1 MNLGLI
7 IGLSIVGALLLLLI
21 IFLAAGYTKAP
32 TDTAVIITGPRK
44 QRVLVGKA
52 GFRIPFFERVDRLSL
67 SLMSIDIKTR
77 NSVPTKEFI
86 NVNVDAVANIKIGST
101 PEMLQKAA
109 EALLNKSQKDIENQ
123 VIQVL
128 EGNIREIVG
137 ASQIRDMVQDRKGIA
152 DKVRENVT
160 PDMAAIG
167 IEVVNFNIQ
176 NFTDDNDVIVNLGI
190 DNISQISKDAAIA
203 RANADRDV
211 SIAQAQAKKDANEA
225 KVKSD
230 TTIIQQNTEYE
241 LKAAELKQKTDTAKA
256 DADAAYKIQQ
266 QKKQELINTATI
278 NAQIAQREREV
289 ELGNK
294 EVELTQKRLEA
305 EINKKADADKYAAQ
319 QRAEAAAYTRIKEAE
334 AELAEA
340 QRQAEMAKVKAE
352 AQKVARQQAAEAEA
366 LEAEAQKRARAEA
379 AAAAIIE
386 ADARKKALVAE
397 AEAKKQAA
405 LAEAEGIE
413 AKGKAEAEAILKK
426 ADAMKQYGEAA
437 TLKMILESDVLPKVV
452 EAYSKPMAE
461 AMSHIGNIT
470 MYGEGNTAKLNEEI
484 TKNGT
489 QIFAGLEQ
497 ATGLDIKSL
506 LVGTLG
512 GKLISNSVKNE
523 AFEVKELS
531 NTPTSKK
538 TTSRKS
544 E

>member
-7 IGLSIVGALLLLLI
+7 IGLSIAGALLFLLI

-32 TDTAVIITGPRK
+32 TDTAVIITGPRR

-52 GFRIPFFERVDRLSL
+52 GFRIPFFERVDKLSL

-77 NSVPTKEFI
+77 NSVPTNEFI

-101 PEMLQKAA
+101 PEMLQRAA
-109 EALLNKSQKDIENQ
+109 ESLLNKSKKDIEDQ

-137 ASQIRDMVQDRKGIA
+137 ASKIRDMVQDRKGIA
-152 DKVRENVT
+152 DKVKENVT

-176 NFTDDNDVIVNLGI
+176 NFTDDNSVIENLGI
-190 DNISQISKDAAIA
+190 DNIAQISKDAAIA
-203 RANADRDV
+203 KANADRDV
-211 SIAQAQAKKDANEA
+211 NIAQAQARQDANEA

-241 LKAAELKQKTDTAKA
+241 LRAASLKQKSDTARA

-266 QKKQELINTATI
+266 QKQQEIINTATI
-278 NAQIAQREREV
+278 NAEISKRQREV
-289 ELGNK
+289 QLGIQ
-294 EVELTQKRLEA
+294 EVELTEKRLQA
-305 EINKKADADKYAAQ
+305 EVNKKADAEKYAAQ
-319 QRAEAAAYTRIKEAE
+319 MAADADLYKRTKAAE

-340 QRQAEMAKVKAE
+340 QRQAEMAKVKAAAE
-352 AQKVARQQAAEAEA
+352 KAARQQAAEA
-366 LEAEAQKRARAEA
+366 Q
-379 AAAAIIE
+379 IIE
-386 ADARKKALVAE
+386 ANAKKEAMVAE

-512 GKLISNSVKNE
+512 GKLISNSVKND
-523 AFEVKELS
+523 AFEVKES
-531 NTPTSKK
+531 PTTKK
-538 TTSRKS
+538 PSTTKKD
-544 E
+544 

>member
-1 MNLGLI
+1 MGLGLI
-7 IGLSIVGALLLLLI
+7 ITLSIVGAVLLLLL

-32 TDTAVIITGPRK
+32 TDTALIITGPHK

-52 GFRIPFFERVDRLSL
+52 GFRVPFFERVDRLSL

-137 ASQIRDMVQDRKGIA
+137 ASNIRDMVQDRKGIA
-152 DKVRENVT
+152 DKVRENVA

-176 NFTDDNDVIVNLGI
+176 NFTDDNNVIENLGI
-190 DNISQISKDAAIA
+190 DNIAQISKDAAIA

-211 SIAQAQAKKDANEA
+211 SVAQAQAKKDANEA

-241 LKAAELKQKTDTAKA
+241 LKAAELKQKSDTAKA
-256 DADAAYKIQQ
+256 DADAAYKIRQQ
-266 QKKQELINTATI
+266 EKQELINTATI

-340 QRQAEMAKVKAE
+340 QRKAEMAKVKAE
-352 AQKVARQQAAEAEA
+352 AEKVARQQAAEAEA
-366 LEAEAQKRARAEA
+366 LEAEAQKRARAQAAEA
-379 AAAAIIE
+379 LQI
-386 ADARKKALVAE
+386 E

-405 LAEAEGIE
+405 LAEATGIE

-437 TLKMILESDVLPKVV
+437 TLQMILESDVLPKVV

-512 GKLISNSVKNE
+512 GKLISNSVNSGEK
-523 AFEVKELS
+523 FEVKELP
-531 NTPTSKK
+531 NTTSSKRTVSKK
-538 TTSRKS
+538 S